1 MHLDPSTAGASAR
14 QAEIRDLAVK
24 SVVQSLFISDV

>member
-1 MHLDPSTAGASAR
+1 MYLDPSTMGSSAR

-24 SVVQSLFISDV
+24 FVVQSLFMRDV